1 MADQGIKSA
10 DQGTRRRLSRKVQG
24 SIPPPAAATVKG
36 RFACLTLLGR
46 IALRTEGRV
55 LKAAANPPGMQ
66 DHAVG

>member
-1 MADQGIKSA
+1 MDKAPCG
-10 DQGTRRRLSRKVQG
+10 RRGEG
-24 SIPPPAAATVKG
+24 SLC
-36 RFACLTLLGR
+36 CLTLLGR